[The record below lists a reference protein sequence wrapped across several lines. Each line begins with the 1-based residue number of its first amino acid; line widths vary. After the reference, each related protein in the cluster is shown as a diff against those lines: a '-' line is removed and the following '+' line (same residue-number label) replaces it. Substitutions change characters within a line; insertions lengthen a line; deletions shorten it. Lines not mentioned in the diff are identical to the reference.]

1 MVDSCE
7 NDIHAYSENIALWDQ
22 RRQKIFLSKWGWSLI
37 YSTRYWRLRY
47 YQLSLVLISYFLSKT
62 LNSSLILTIRM
73 QEDLYLNK
81 QMTAYVHAHM
91 CKMIK
96 MMLRSTHIL
105 HSNDGSNE
113 LKNIIW
119 NSKVNRIGVTVLIWS
134 HPAFKT
140 KIIQN
145 LCLFTVKWEKY
156 HVPFWEMCIHSSRSN
171 RIKYVNEKHNEK
183 KKNKLEILVWFSSTA
198 HQHFVKYWNTYLTPG
213 TGLSLLQGGGG
224 SGQISTRQ

>member
-1 MVDSCE
+1 MTYTRILRTLLSD
-7 NDIHAYSENIALWDQ
+7 NYWDQ

-37 YSTRYWRLRY
+37 YSTRYWHLRY

-73 QEDLYLNK
+73 QEDLDLNK

-145 LCLFTVKWEKY
+145 LCLFTNERNIMFYFEK
-156 HVPFWEMCIHSSRSN
+156 CA
-171 RIKYVNEKHNEK
+171 
-183 KKNKLEILVWFSSTA
+183 STA
-198 HQHFVKYWNTYLTPG
+198 AEA
-213 TGLSLLQGGGG
+213 
-224 SGQISTRQ
+224 IE